1 MANTPKL
8 VAARYIGDYP
18 VVLSRQHGPV
28 YAPDTVDA
36 DGTIV
41 PGARIDGT
49 LIGKGDLVM
58 LPAAEVLGQTYWHD
72 PHQQAPS
79 LYIGVGAVVRPEHA
93 GMTRAALHAIG
104 YDFHEGRS
112 DFEAVSQVPVAP
124 PSPDT
129 LPNFRPPA
137 APDKPFA
144 APTVAEGVPQPLS
157 DSVTLANEDVI
168 VIPDAVPDE
177 PAADDAPDE
186 SAEEPSVTAE
196 PTSDATDPAQG
207 A

>member
-36 DGTIV
+36 DGKIV
-41 PGARIDGT
+41 PGQRIDGT

-72 PHQQAPS
+72 PQRQQPS
-79 LYIGVGAVVRPEHA
+79 LSIGVGAVVRPEHA
-93 GMTRAALHAIG
+93 GLSRAQLMAIG
-104 YDFHEGRS
+104 YDFHEGRR
-112 DFEAVSQVPVAP
+112 DFEAVVAA
-124 PSPDT
+124 
-129 LPNFRPPA
+129 PA
-137 APDKPFA
+137 APQATSQA
-144 APTVAEGVPQPLS
+144 AQPLD
-157 DSVTLANEDVI
+157 DSVALPDDAVI
-168 VIPDAVPDE
+168 VPDE
-177 PAADDAPDE
+177 APSEPAEEP
-186 SAEEPSVTAE
+186 EEPSVTAE
-196 PTSDATDPAQG
+196 PASDAADPAQG

>member
-36 DGTIV
+36 DGKIV
-41 PGARIDGT
+41 PGQRIDGT
-49 LIGKGDLVM
+49 LIGKGDQVM
-58 LPAAEVLGQTYWHD
+58 MPAAEVLGQTYWHD

-79 LYIGVGAVVRPEHA
+79 LYIGVGAVVKPEHA
-93 GMTRAALHAIG
+93 GLRRAELHAIG

-112 DFEAVSQVPVAP
+112 DFEAVV
-124 PSPDT
+124 
-129 LPNFRPPA
+129 
-137 APDKPFA
+137 A
-144 APTVAEGVPQPLS
+144 APTAPQATATPAQPVG

-168 VIPDAVPDE
+168 VIPDEVPDE

>member
-1 MANTPKL
+1 MANKPKL

-49 LIGKGDLVM
+49 LIGKGDQVM
-58 LPAAEVLGQTYWHD
+58 MPAAEVLGQTYWHD
-72 PHQQAPS
+72 PHQQTPS
-79 LYIGVGAVVRPEHA
+79 LYIGVGAVVKPEHA
-93 GMTRAALHAIG
+93 GLRRAELHAIG

-112 DFEAVSQVPVAP
+112 DFEAVVAA
-124 PSPDT
+124 
-129 LPNFRPPA
+129 PA
-137 APDKPFA
+137 APQAVPQA
-144 APTVAEGVPQPLS
+144 APTPAQPVG

-168 VIPDAVPDE
+168 IIPDEVPDAPANDEPAADEAPDE
-177 PAADDAPDE
+177 PAA
-186 SAEEPSVTAE
+186 EPPVTAD
-196 PTSDATDPAQG
+196 PASDAADPAQG